1 MKVPNIKF
9 FLLIIIIFSNL
20 SFGKEF
26 DQLFKVYTP
35 ISNSAEIEKSINKS
49 FNIMIFRLSGSNSP
63 SNIWKII
70 NAGNSRKDFIKS
82 YSIRNID
89 GESYLE
95 VLFNKDYL
103 IDIFNQLSIPV
114 VGNARPVILF
124 NINIDSGVKNPYL
137 ISTHIHNND
146 LDLMINEF
154 LKNTSI
160 TRGVFLELPELDL
173 FDFIEIEKYKKI
185 INVEDRLS
193 SQYRYDFLSEIDIV
207 KIGPNNWAVTGDIE
221 FEYNDEDFEGF
232 FINQFDKYVNKKI
245 DYLLQKKLIDI
256 SSISNLDVTF
266 MNINSYED
274 YINLKKIIN
283 ELVGVKSTNMSKFDK
298 DIINYDIEIYGSLI
312 NFVNEISENSYLSIK
327 SFDDTKSRVILSFK
341 E

>member
-1 MKVPNIKF
+1 MRELNIKF
-9 FLLIIIIFSNL
+9 FLLTIIIFSNF

-26 DQLFKVYTP
+26 NQLFRVYTP
-35 ISNSAEIEKSINKS
+35 ISNSAEIEKSINNS

-70 NAGNSRKDFIKS
+70 NAGNTRKDFIKS

-103 IDIFNQLSIPV
+103 MDIFNQLSIPV

-124 NINIDSGVKNPYL
+124 NINIDTGVKNPYL

-146 LDLMINEF
+146 LDLMINKF
-154 LKNTSI
+154 LKYTSLS
-160 TRGVFLELPELDL
+160 RGVFLELPELDL

-193 SQYRYDFLSEIDIV
+193 SQYRHDLLSEIDIV

-221 FEYNDEDFEGF
+221 FEYNDEDFEDF
-232 FINQFDKYVNKKI
+232 FINQFDKFVNKKI
-245 DYLLQKKLIDI
+245 DYLLQKKLIDT
-256 SSISNLDVTF
+256 SSISNIDVTF
-266 MNINSYED
+266 MNINSYEE

-327 SFDDTKSRVILSFK
+327 SFDDKESRVILSFK
-341 E
+341 Q

>member
-1 MKVPNIKF
+1 
-9 FLLIIIIFSNL
+9 
-20 SFGKEF
+20 
-26 DQLFKVYTP
+26 
-35 ISNSAEIEKSINKS
+35 
-49 FNIMIFRLSGSNSP
+49 MIFRLSGSNSP

-70 NAGNSRKDFIKS
+70 NAGNTRKDFIKS

-193 SQYRYDFLSEIDIV
+193 SQYSYDFLSEIDIV

-232 FINQFDKYVNKKI
+232 FINQLDKYVNKKI

-256 SSISNLDVTF
+256 SSTSNLDVTF

-312 NFVNEISENSYLSIK
+312 NFVNEISENNYLSIK

-341 E
+341 G

>member
-1 MKVPNIKF
+1 MIN
-9 FLLIIIIFSNL
+9 FL
-20 SFGKEF
+20 EF
-26 DQLFKVYTP
+26 IP

-70 NAGNSRKDFIKS
+70 NAGNTRKDFIKS

-103 IDIFNQLSIPV
+103 VDVFNQLSIPV

-146 LDLMINEF
+146 LDFMIIEF

-173 FDFIEIEKYKKI
+173 FDFIEIEKYKI

-193 SQYRYDFLSEIDIV
+193 SQYRHDFLSEIDIV

-221 FEYNDEDFEGF
+221 FEYNDEDFEDF
-232 FINQFDKYVNKKI
+232 LSINLINM
-245 DYLLQKKLIDI
+245 LTKKLII
-256 SSISNLDVTF
+256 FYRKN
-266 MNINSYED
+266 
-274 YINLKKIIN
+274 
-283 ELVGVKSTNMSKFDK
+283 
-298 DIINYDIEIYGSLI
+298 
-312 NFVNEISENSYLSIK
+312 
-327 SFDDTKSRVILSFK
+327 
-341 E
+341 

>member
-1 MKVPNIKF
+1 MRELNIKF
-9 FLLIIIIFSNL
+9 FLLIIIIFSNF

-26 DQLFKVYTP
+26 NQLFRVYTP
-35 ISNSAEIEKSINKS
+35 ISNSAEIEKSINNS

-70 NAGNSRKDFIKS
+70 NAGNTRKDFIKS

-103 IDIFNQLSIPV
+103 MDIFNQLSIPV

-124 NINIDSGVKNPYL
+124 NINIDTGVKNPYL

-146 LDLMINEF
+146 LDHMINKF
-154 LKNTSI
+154 LKYTSLS
-160 TRGVFLELPELDL
+160 RGVFLELPELDL

-193 SQYRYDFLSEIDIV
+193 SQYRHDLLSEIDIV

-221 FEYNDEDFEGF
+221 FEYNDEDFEDF
-232 FINQFDKYVNKKI
+232 FINQFDKFVNKKI
-245 DYLLQKKLIDI
+245 DYLLQKKLIDT

-266 MNINSYED
+266 MNINSYEE

-327 SFDDTKSRVILSFK
+327 SFDDKESRVILSFK
-341 E
+341 Q